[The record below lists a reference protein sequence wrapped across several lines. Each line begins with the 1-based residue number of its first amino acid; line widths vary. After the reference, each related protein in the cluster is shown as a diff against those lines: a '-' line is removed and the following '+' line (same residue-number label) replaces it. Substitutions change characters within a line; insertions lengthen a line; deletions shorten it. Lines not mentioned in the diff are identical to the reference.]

1 MVRIGSFVTRPKQ
14 NRGSKQTAAL
24 KCSTAGIFQRLPVA
38 GPRALSTA
46 GCCRRFLSTIAAR
59 SARIMQQKALQEL
72 SAAGIVRNCV
82 DIPGGARRRHIDR
95 VYAALAPQISAHLKT
110 RVAAVHP
117 AGQGHALQDDH
128 HAHSRTSS
136 TLSIR

>member
-1 MVRIGSFVTRPKQ
+1 M
-14 NRGSKQTAAL
+14 
-24 KCSTAGIFQRLPVA
+24 
-38 GPRALSTA
+38 
-46 GCCRRFLSTIAAR
+46 LSTILIDNSGKVGANNAAKNV
-59 SARIMQQKALQEL
+59 AGIV
-72 SAAGIVRNCV
+72 SAAGIVWNCV

-117 AGQGHALQDDH
+117 AGQGHALQDSH